1 MTVLYLLHHVLMMQI
16 VFNLVYE
23 VEVGCLFIIYKSM
36 YVLVSCLYLSL
47 FSFLS
52 VIELILILFVI
63 PNQSIADCTLNFL

>member
-63 PNQSIADCTLNFL
+63 PNQSITDCTLNFL